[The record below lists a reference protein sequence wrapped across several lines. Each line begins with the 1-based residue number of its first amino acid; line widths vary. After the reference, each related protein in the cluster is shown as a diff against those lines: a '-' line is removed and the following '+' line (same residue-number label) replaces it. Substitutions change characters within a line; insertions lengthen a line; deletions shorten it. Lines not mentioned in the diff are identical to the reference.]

1 MAYSKGEAWLDE
13 FKELIYTNYQLV
25 VDFINKN
32 LPKVKVTPLEGTYLM
47 WLDFRAYGLTYQ
59 ELEKRMQHANLY
71 LDEGYVFGKEG
82 QGFERVNIATPTKV
96 LQAALDRLY
105 EEFKGE

>member
-1 MAYSKGEAWLDE
+1 
-13 FKELIYTNYQLV
+13 
-25 VDFINKN
+25 
-32 LPKVKVTPLEGTYLM
+32 
-47 WLDFRAYGLTYQ
+47 
-59 ELEKRMQHANLY
+59 MQHANLY
-71 LDEGYVFGKEG
+71 LDEGYVFGEEG